1 MIAEL
6 IIALGFLRNRSQTVT
21 STPTQE
27 TPTTIKGKSFGE
39 SLLDLPPQVLTK
51 KPVHITSYT
60 GTGVGSADI
69 RRQRRE
75 LFK

>member
-6 IIALGFLRNRSQTVT
+6 IIALGFLRNQTSVT